1 MNCCCTCVLLLSG
14 CTDRVDWYF
23 LFFLLGRAGKL
34 LKVCSKRNFEPFEDA
49 EWWTVAEKKC
59 ENTLAVDARPRRDQ
73 QNEPHPTTYYFIIK

>member
-1 MNCCCTCVLLLSG
+1 VFCCCLVALTVLIG
-14 CTDRVDWYF
+14 TF

-59 ENTLAVDARPRRDQ
+59 
-73 QNEPHPTTYYFIIK
+73 